1 VEFDAVEGEQVADMD
16 EVRWRPVIG
25 LAFGTALGFAGAF
38 GGFPGFVIVLVLGM
52 VGFLAGRALAG
63 ELDLGEL
70 LGLRK
75 RS

>member
-1 VEFDAVEGEQVADMD
+1 MAEMNEMP
-16 EVRWRPVIG
+16 WRAVIG

-38 GGFPGFVIVLVLGM
+38 GGFTAFVIVLVLGV
-52 VGFLAGRALAG
+52 VGFLAGRALTG
-63 ELDLGEL
+63 ELDLTEL